1 MGVGELLFIAV
12 GLSADAFAVSLCK
25 GLCMKK
31 LNFRH
36 ALIIALFFGAFQ
48 AAMPVIGWAAGIRF
62 KSYIENYD
70 HWVALTLLAFIGLKM
85 IWEAFQKEK
94 EESACEVRLNYRELL
109 ILAVAT
115 SIDALAVGFSFAI
128 LQVKI
133 FFPVVI
139 IGMTTFLLSFCGV
152 CIGHRFGMKFKRS
165 AEIAGG
171 LVLIL
176 IGVKILLDHLG

>member
-1 MGVGELLFIAV
+1 MDIGTLLLIAI

-36 ALIIALFFGAFQ
+36 AVIIALFFGVFQ
-48 AAMPVIGWAAGIRF
+48 AAMPVIGWAAGISF
-62 KSYIENYD
+62 KDYIESVD
-70 HWVALTLLAFIGLKM
+70 HWVAFALLTLIGLKM
-85 IWEAFQKEK
+85 LADAFKK
-94 EESACEVRLNYRELL
+94 EEEPTECDVRLNLRELL

-133 FFPVVI
+133 LFPVVM
-139 IGMTTFLLSFCGV
+139 IGVTTFLLSFCGV

-165 AEIAGG
+165 AEIAGSI
-171 LVLIL
+171 VLIL

>member
-1 MGVGELLFIAV
+1 MGIGELLLIAV

-36 ALIIALFFGAFQ
+36 ALIIALFFGVFQ

-62 KSYIENYD
+62 KSYIENFD
-70 HWVALTLLAFIGLKM
+70 HWVAFALLAFIGLKM
-85 IWEAFQKEK
+85 LWEAFKK
-94 EESACEVRLNYRELL
+94 EEETTECEVRLNFRELL

-133 FFPVVI
+133 IFPVVT
-139 IGMTTFLLSFCGV
+139 IGVTTFLLSFCGV
-152 CIGHRFGMKFKRS
+152 YIGHRFGMKFKRI
-165 AEIAGG
+165 AEIAGS

>member
-1 MGVGELLFIAV
+1 MDISDLLLIAV

-31 LNFRH
+31 LNFKH
-36 ALIIALFFGAFQ
+36 AFIIALFFGVFQ

-62 KSYIENYD
+62 KSYIENFD
-70 HWVALTLLAFIGLKM
+70 HWIAFTLLAFIGLKM
-85 IWEAFQKEK
+85 LWEAFQKEK
-94 EESACEVRLNYRELL
+94 ETTECEVRLNFRELL

-133 FFPVVI
+133 IFPVVT
-139 IGMTTFLLSFCGV
+139 IGLTTFLLSFCGV
-152 CIGHRFGMKFKRS
+152 CIGHRFGMKFKRI
-165 AEIAGG
+165 AEIAGS

>member
-1 MGVGELLFIAV
+1 MGIGELLLIAV

-36 ALIIALFFGAFQ
+36 ALIIALFFGVFQ
-48 AAMPVIGWAAGIRF
+48 AVMPVAGWAAGIRF
-62 KSYIENYD
+62 KSYIENFD
-70 HWVALTLLAFIGLKM
+70 HWIAFALLAFIGLKM
-85 IWEAFQKEK
+85 LWEAFQKEK
-94 EESACEVRLNYRELL
+94 EETECEVRLNYRELL

-133 FFPVVI
+133 IFPVVT
-139 IGMTTFLLSFCGV
+139 IGVTTFLLSFSGV
-152 CIGHRFGMKFKRS
+152 CIGYRFGMKFKRA
-165 AEIAGG
+165 AEITGS

-176 IGVKILLDHLG
+176 IGMKILLDHLG